1 MERSTVG
8 VAGSSAL
15 IPIQH
20 NNKQDYKQEQK
31 KKLQKDGEGEGAD
44 GWDWRIILIKSRRL
58 ATGDC

>member
-1 MERSTVG
+1 MVG
-8 VAGSSAL
+8 DAGSSAL

-44 GWDWRIILIKSRRL
+44 GWD
-58 ATGDC
+58 